1 MLKCIHKDIKVI
13 KNKENLIKI
22 KPQNLNKNLKNVLN
36 NNKLY
41 SRIIKIFSNQKK
53 IINQNYK
60 NQNKDIRI
68 NIDQKVLIKLKI
80 NIMGIQL

>member
-41 SRIIKIFSNQKK
+41 SRIIKIFSNQKQ

>member
-22 KPQNLNKNLKNVLN
+22 EPQNLNKNLKNVLN

-53 IINQNYK
+53 IINQNHK

-80 NIMGIQL
+80 NIMEIQL